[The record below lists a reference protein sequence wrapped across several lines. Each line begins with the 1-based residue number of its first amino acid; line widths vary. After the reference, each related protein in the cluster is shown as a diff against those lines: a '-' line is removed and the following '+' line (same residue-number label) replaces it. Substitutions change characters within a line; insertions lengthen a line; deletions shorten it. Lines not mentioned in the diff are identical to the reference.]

1 MKDVKVL
8 LVEDEPIPAM
18 EIKSTLTEL
27 GYSVVGVEKRGTDAL
42 EVLEAETPSLIVM
55 DIHLEGEKDGIE
67 VARVV
72 REKYSIPIVY
82 LTAHSDE
89 ETLNRA
95 RGTEP
100 EGYLVKPITEEDLES
115 TLTMALARAGKNM
128 E

>member
-8 LVEDEPIPAM
+8 LVEDEPIPAR

-55 DIHLEGEKDGIE
+55 DIHLEGEKDGID

-89 ETLNRA
+89 ETLR
-95 RGTEP
+95 RVRETEP
-100 EGYLVKPITEEDLES
+100 EGYLVKPVTEEDLES
-115 TLTMALARAGKNM
+115 TLTMALARAGKNV